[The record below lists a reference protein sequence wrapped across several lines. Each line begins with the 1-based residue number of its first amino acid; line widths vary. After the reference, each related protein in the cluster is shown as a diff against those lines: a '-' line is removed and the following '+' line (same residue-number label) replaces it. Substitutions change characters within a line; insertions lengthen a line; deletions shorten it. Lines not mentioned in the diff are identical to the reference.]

1 MKKNLKENPD
11 ILKME
16 KGGEGAFGKIAR
28 IRKKRFGQFQK
39 KILRVTFT
47 N

>member
-16 KGGEGAFGKIAR
+16 KGGGGIWQNPR
-28 IRKKRFGQFQK
+28 IRKKIFGEFQK
-39 KILRVTFT
+39 KILRVTYT

>member
-1 MKKNLKENPD
+1 MKKKSERKSRHFENG
-11 ILKME
+11 
-16 KGGEGAFGKIAR
+16 KGGGGIWQNPR

-39 KILRVTFT
+39 KILRVTYT

>member
-16 KGGEGAFGKIAR
+16 KGGGAFGKIR
-28 IRKKRFGQFQK
+28 EFVRNDLGNFKRKF
-39 KILRVTFT
+39 
-47 N
+47 